1 MRPVILFD
9 GVCNLCNHAIDFV
22 LKHESGR
29 EFLFAASQSEA
40 GRLLMERFGLSEAD
54 VNRSIYV
61 VDDGRLSSKSTA
73 ALNIARRMRAPW
85 KWAYVFIA
93 IPGPLRDPFYNLVA
107 RNRYRWFGKRSVC
120 RLPTQEERDRFLDPS
135 LLSELVAS

>member
-1 MRPVILFD
+1 MKPVILFD

-22 LKHESGR
+22 LKHEAGA

-40 GRLLMERFGLSEAD
+40 GRRLMERSGLSEED

-61 VDDGRLSSKSTA
+61 LEDGRLSSKSTA
-73 ALNIARRMRAPW
+73 ALRIARRMRSPW

-93 IPGPLRDPFYNLVA
+93 VPSPLRDPFYNFVA
-107 RNRYRWFGKRSVC
+107 RNRYRWFGKRDVC
-120 RLPTQEERDRFLDPS
+120 RFPTPEERARFLDQ
-135 LLSELVAS
+135 ASQPEPATS